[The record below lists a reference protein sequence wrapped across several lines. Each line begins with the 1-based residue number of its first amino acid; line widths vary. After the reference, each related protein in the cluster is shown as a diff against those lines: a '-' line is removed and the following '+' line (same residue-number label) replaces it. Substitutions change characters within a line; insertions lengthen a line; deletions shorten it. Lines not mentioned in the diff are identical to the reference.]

1 MSSDNNLQKMERDIV
16 NEITEPSQS
25 KTAVNAN
32 AAPGNP
38 LPKEGSNASGVS
50 TPGNTPPFEDLGG
63 PTVDNASP
71 TNDSAKLKDPAG
83 SLKQV
88 RDVVTKKGAK
98 ADPMKGLNSGDEVEI
113 KDDQEVVA
121 EEPAVEEDQV
131 VAEAETTEEEV
142 VAEAPDYTEISIDE
156 DVNALV
162 AGEELSEEFKEKAKT
177 ILEAAVKGKVIQIK
191 EVLDAEYES
200 KLLEE
205 VEEIKGAL
213 NERVDSYLEYVADEW
228 FTENQLAV
236 EGGLKEELTESFM
249 TGLKSLFEEHYVSL
263 PEDKYDVLE
272 SMVEKLDDME
282 AKLNEQV
289 EKNVAVNRR
298 LAESSADVILADVSE
313 GLAETQKE
321 KLASLSESVEFASE
335 ESYREKLETL
345 KESYFPSKKSAPAQ
359 AKSETLSEGV
369 DSSPES
375 ISGSM
380 ASYLK
385 MVSAISNK

>member
-16 NEITEPSQS
+16 NEITLPSQS

-32 AAPGNP
+32 AAAGNP

-88 RDVVTKKGAK
+88 RDVVNKKGAK

-131 VAEAETTEEEV
+131 VAEEETTEEEV
-142 VAEAPDYTEISIDE
+142 VNEAPDYEEISIDD
-156 DVNALV
+156 DVQALV
-162 AGEELSEEFKEKAKT
+162 EGEELSGEFKEKAKT
-177 ILEAAVKGKVIQIK
+177 ILETAIKGKVVQIK
-191 EVLDAEYES
+191 EVLDKEYEE

-263 PEDKYDVLE
+263 PEEKYDVLE

-282 AKLNEQV
+282 AKLNEQI
-289 EKNVAVNRR
+289 ERNVTLNKR

-345 KESYFPSKKSAPAQ
+345 KESYFPSKKSAPTQ